1 MAYNRGKEER
11 ERLFASSGNYGGGQ
25 TQFNSHTNK
34 QTALDMEGVHY
45 DKLNRANASTYFN
58 SQRPA
63 WQPVRN
69 FKPKFML
76 IFLSIL
82 YSCHYQIMSV
92 DNKE

>member
-45 DKLNRANASTYFN
+45 DKLNRANASTYFLCFK
-58 SQRPA
+58 
-63 WQPVRN
+63 N
-69 FKPKFML
+69 FLLNIFYVKTWFFKL
-76 IFLSIL
+76 I
-82 YSCHYQIMSV
+82 
-92 DNKE
+92 